1 MTAEVFTCRS
11 NFYKKIFFK
20 NNGGSGFNHP
30 PEPPILNFLKKIKM
44 DERKIILKNYFR
56 ELDFEKIFKESIIK
70 K

>member
-1 MTAEVFTCRS
+1 
-11 NFYKKIFFK
+11 
-20 NNGGSGFNHP
+20 
-30 PEPPILNFLKKIKM
+30 M